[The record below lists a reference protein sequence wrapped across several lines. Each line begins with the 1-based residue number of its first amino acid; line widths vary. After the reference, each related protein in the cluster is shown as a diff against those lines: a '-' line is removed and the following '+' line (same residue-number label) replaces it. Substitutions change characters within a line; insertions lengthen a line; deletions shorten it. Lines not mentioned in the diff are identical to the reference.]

1 MRPLKA
7 YIDLSALTSNLKL
20 VKKIAKNSKVMA
32 VLKANAYGHGLIE
45 SVKAIKSAE
54 GIAILTIEEAVKIR
68 KAGFKNTI
76 LLLEGLFA
84 AEDNH
89 QAEKLKLNIVV
100 HNDQQM
106 DYLSGVTLKNPIN
119 VHLKINTGMNRLGFP
134 PDQVDY
140 LIENLNANPNVSEI
154 TLMTHFATADEKEG
168 ITKQLDCFN
177 RVTNNYNFSSS
188 VANSAALYKF
198 PEARLDWVRPGIM
211 LYGASPFE
219 DISAKKIE
227 VKPVMS
233 LVSKIIA
240 IQDIKK
246 GQAVGYGNNFI
257 AKEDMRIGIVACGY
271 GDGYPRHAKTGTPI
285 FVHNKTTKTV
295 GRVSM
300 DMLYV
305 DLSKIEKAAIGS
317 KVEMWGNHISVDE
330 VAKNSGTVGY
340 ELLCNVSASSRVPLE
355 YIDGQK

>member
-84 AEDNH
+84 SEDIH
-89 QAEKLKLNIVV
+89 QAEKLNLNIVV

-106 DYLSGVTLKNPIN
+106 DYLSDVTLKNPIN

-140 LIENLNANPNVSEI
+140 LIENLNANPNVSDI
-154 TLMTHFATADEKEG
+154 TLMTHFATADEKQG

-219 DISAKKIE
+219 DISAKKLE

-233 LVSKIIA
+233 LISKIIA
-240 IQDIKK
+240 IQNVKK
-246 GQAVGYGNNFI
+246 GQAVGYGKNFI
-257 AKEDMRIGIVACGY
+257 AKQDMLIGIVACGY
-271 GDGYPRHAKTGTPI
+271 GDGYPRHAKTGTPV
-285 FVHNKTTKTV
+285 FVHNKLTTTV

-305 DLSKIEKAAIGS
+305 DLSKIDKASIGS

-330 VAKNSGTVGY
+330 VAQHSGTVGY
-340 ELLCNVSASSRVPLE
+340 ELLCNISASTRVPLE
-355 YIDGQK
+355 YIDG

>member
-7 YIDLSALTSNLKL
+7 YINLSALTFNLQL

-32 VLKANAYGHGLIE
+32 VLKANAYGHGLEE
-45 SVKAIKSAE
+45 SVKAIKSAD
-54 GIAILTIEEAVKIR
+54 GIAILTIDEAIKIR
-68 KAGFKNTI
+68 KAGFENTI
-76 LLLEGLFA
+76 LLLEGLFTG
-84 AEDNH
+84 EDIYE
-89 QAEKLKLNIVV
+89 AEKLNLNLVL
-100 HNDQQM
+100 HNDLQIE
-106 DYLSGVTLKNPIN
+106 YLEQVTLKTPIN

-140 LIENLNANPNVSEI
+140 LIENLNANPNVSGI

-168 ITKQLDCFN
+168 IEKQLNCFN
-177 RVTNNYNFSSS
+177 QVTNNYNLSSS
-188 VANSAALYKF
+188 VANSAALCKF

-219 DISAKKIE
+219 DISAKKLD

-246 GQAVGYGNNFI
+246 GQSVGYGDNFI

-285 FVHNKTTKTV
+285 FVHQKITTTI

-305 DLSKIEKAAIGS
+305 DLSKNAEAKIGS

-330 VAKNSGTVGY
+330 VAKNSDTVGY
-340 ELLCNVSASSRVPLE
+340 ELLCNISASTRVPLE
-355 YIDGQK
+355 YLGG

>member
-54 GIAILTIEEAVKIR
+54 GIAILTIEEAAKIR

-84 AEDNH
+84 AEDIH
-89 QAEKLKLNIVV
+89 QAEKLNLNIVV

-106 DYLSGVTLKNPIN
+106 DYLSDVTLKNPIN

-219 DISAKKIE
+219 DISAKEIDA
-227 VKPVMS
+227 KPVMS
-233 LVSKIIA
+233 LMSKIIA

-246 GQAVGYGNNFI
+246 GQAVGYGSNFI
-257 AKEDMRIGIVACGY
+257 AKDDMRIGIVACGY
-271 GDGYPRHAKTGTPI
+271 GDGYPRQAKTGTPI

-305 DLSKIEKAAIGS
+305 DLSKIEKAVIGS

-340 ELLCNVSASSRVPLE
+340 ELLCNISASSRVPLD
-355 YIDGQK
+355 YI

>member
-1 MRPLKA
+1 MRPIKA
-7 YIDLSALTSNLKL
+7 YINLSALTFNLQV
-20 VKKIAKNSKVMA
+20 VKKIAKNSKIMA
-32 VLKANAYGHGLIE
+32 VLKANAYGHGLVE
-45 SVKAIKSAE
+45 TVKAIKSVE

-76 LLLEGLFA
+76 LLLEGLFG
-84 AEDNH
+84 AEDIH
-89 QAEKLKLNIVV
+89 EVEKLNLNLAL
-100 HNDQQM
+100 HNDQQIE
-106 DYLSGVTLKNPIN
+106 YLNEVTLKNPIN

-140 LIENLNANPNVSEI
+140 LIENLNANPNVSGI

-198 PEARLDWVRPGIM
+198 PEARLDWVRPGIL
-211 LYGASPFE
+211 LYGASPFD
-219 DISAKKIE
+219 DISAKKIA

-233 LVSKIIA
+233 LISKIIA
-240 IQDIKK
+240 IQNIKK
-246 GQAVGYGNNFI
+246 AQAVGYGNNFI

-285 FVHNKTTKTV
+285 FVHNKITKTI

-305 DLSKIEKAAIGS
+305 DLSEIDKAEIGS
-317 KVEMWGNHISVDE
+317 KVEMWGSHISVDE

-340 ELLCNVSASSRVPLE
+340 ELLCNISASTRVPLE
-355 YIDGQK
+355 YVDG

>member
-1 MRPLKA
+1 MRPIKA
-7 YIDLSALTSNLKL
+7 YINLSALTFNLQL
-20 VKKIAKNSKVMA
+20 VKKIAKNSKIMA
-32 VLKANAYGHGLIE
+32 VLKANAYGHGLAE
-45 SVKAIKSAE
+45 TVKAIKSAE

-68 KAGFKNTI
+68 KSGFKNTI

-84 AEDNH
+84 AEDIH
-89 QAEKLKLNIVV
+89 QVEKLNLNLVL
-100 HNDQQM
+100 HNDQQIE
-106 DYLSGVTLKNPIN
+106 YLNEVTLKNPID

-134 PDQVDY
+134 PGQVDY
-140 LIENLNANPNVSEI
+140 LIENLNANPNVSGI

-198 PEARLDWVRPGIM
+198 PEARLDWVRPGIL
-211 LYGASPFE
+211 LYGASPFD
-219 DISAKKIE
+219 DISAKKIA

-233 LVSKIIA
+233 LISKIIA
-240 IQDIKK
+240 IQNIKK

-285 FVHNKTTKTV
+285 FVHNKITKTI

-305 DLSKIEKAAIGS
+305 DLSKIDKAVIGS
-317 KVEMWGNHISVDE
+317 KVEMWGSIISVDE

-340 ELLCNVSASSRVPLE
+340 ELLCNISASTRVSLE
-355 YIDGQK
+355 YIDG

>member
-1 MRPLKA
+1 MRPIKA
-7 YIDLSALTSNLKL
+7 YINLSALTFNLQA
-20 VKKIAKNSKVMA
+20 VKKIAKNSKIMA
-32 VLKANAYGHGLIE
+32 VLKANAYGHGLVE
-45 SVKAIKSAE
+45 TVKAIKSVE

-76 LLLEGLFA
+76 LLLEGLFV
-84 AEDNH
+84 AEDIH
-89 QAEKLKLNIVV
+89 QVEKLNLNLVL
-100 HNDQQM
+100 HNDQQIE
-106 DYLSGVTLKNPIN
+106 YLNEVTLKNPIN
-119 VHLKINTGMNRLGFP
+119 VHLKINTGMNRLGFS

-140 LIENLNANPNVSEI
+140 LIENLNANPNVAGI

-198 PEARLDWVRPGIM
+198 PEARLDWVRPGIL
-211 LYGASPFE
+211 LYGASPFD
-219 DISAKKIE
+219 DISAKKID

-233 LVSKIIA
+233 LMSKIIA
-240 IQDIKK
+240 IQNIKK

-285 FVHNKTTKTV
+285 FVHNKITKTI

-305 DLSKIEKAAIGS
+305 DLSKIDKAGIGS
-317 KVEMWGNHISVDE
+317 KVEMWGSLISVDE

-340 ELLCNVSASSRVPLE
+340 ELLCNISASTRVPIE
-355 YIDGQK
+355 YIDG

>member
-7 YIDLSALTSNLKL
+7 YIDLSALTFNLKL

-54 GIAILTIEEAVKIR
+54 GIAILTIEEAAKIR

-84 AEDNH
+84 AEGIH
-89 QAEKLKLNIVV
+89 QAEKLNLNIVV

-106 DYLSGVTLKNPIN
+106 DFLGDVTLKNPIN

-140 LIENLNANPNVSEI
+140 LIENLNANPNVSDI

-219 DISAKKIE
+219 DISAKEID

-233 LVSKIIA
+233 LMSKIIA

-246 GQAVGYGNNFI
+246 GQAVGYGSNFI
-257 AKEDMRIGIVACGY
+257 AKNDMRIGIVACGY

-285 FVHNKTTKTV
+285 FVHDKTTKTV

-305 DLSKIEKAAIGS
+305 DLSKIEKAVIGS

-330 VAKNSGTVGY
+330 VAKYSGTVGY
-340 ELLCNVSASSRVPLE
+340 ELLCNISASSRVPLD
-355 YIDGQK
+355 YI

>member
-1 MRPLKA
+1 MRPIKA
-7 YIDLSALTSNLKL
+7 CINLSALTFNLQSI
-20 VKKIAKNSKVMA
+20 KKIAKNSKVMA

-45 SVKAIKSAE
+45 SVKAIKNVE
-54 GIAILTIEEAVKIR
+54 GIAILTIEEAFKIR
-68 KAGFKNTI
+68 KAGYKNTI

-84 AEDNH
+84 AEEIY
-89 QAEKLKLNIVV
+89 QAEKLNLNITL
-100 HNDQQM
+100 HNDRQIEFL
-106 DYLSGVTLKNPIN
+106 DNVVLKNPVS

-134 PDQVDY
+134 PDQIDY
-140 LIENLNANPNVSEI
+140 LIENLNANPNVSDI
-154 TLMTHFATADEKEG
+154 TLMTHFASADEKEG

-177 RVTNNYNFSSS
+177 RVTNYYNFSSS

-198 PEARLDWVRPGIM
+198 PEARLDWVRPGII

-219 DISAKKIE
+219 DISAKEID

-233 LVSKIIA
+233 LISKIIA

-246 GQAVGYGNNFI
+246 GQAVGYGSNFI
-257 AKEDMRIGIVACGY
+257 AKDDMRIGIVACGY

-285 FVHNKTTKTV
+285 FVHDKTTKTV

-305 DLSKIEKAAIGS
+305 DLSKIEKAVIGS

-340 ELLCNVSASSRVPLE
+340 ELLCNISASSRVPLD
-355 YIDGQK
+355 YI

>member
-7 YIDLSALTSNLKL
+7 YIDLSVLTSNLKL

-54 GIAILTIEEAVKIR
+54 GIAILTIEEAAKIR

-84 AEDNH
+84 AEDIH
-89 QAEKLKLNIVV
+89 QAEKLKINIVI

-106 DYLSGVTLKNPIN
+106 DYLSDVMLKNPIN

-140 LIENLNANPNVSEI
+140 LIENLNANPNVSDV

-233 LVSKIIA
+233 LMSKIIA

-246 GQAVGYGNNFI
+246 GQAVGYGSNFI
-257 AKEDMRIGIVACGY
+257 AKNDMRIGIVACGY

-285 FVHNKTTKTV
+285 FVHDKTTKVV

-305 DLSKIEKAAIGS
+305 DLSKIEKAVIGS

-340 ELLCNVSASSRVPLE
+340 ELLCNISASSRVPLD
-355 YIDGQK
+355 YI

>member
-84 AEDNH
+84 AEDIH
-89 QAEKLKLNIVV
+89 QAEKLILNIVV
-100 HNDQQM
+100 HNDLQM
-106 DYLSGVTLKNPIN
+106 DYLSDVTLKNPIN

-140 LIENLNANPNVSEI
+140 LIENLNANPNVSDV

-168 ITKQLDCFN
+168 IIKQLDCFN

-188 VANSAALYKF
+188 VANSAALYMF

-305 DLSKIEKAAIGS
+305 DFSKIEKAAIGS

-340 ELLCNVSASSRVPLE
+340 ELLCNISASSRVPLE
-355 YIDGQK
+355 YLDGQN

>member
-1 MRPLKA
+1 MRPIKA
-7 YIDLSALTSNLKL
+7 CINLSALTFNLQSI
-20 VKKIAKNSKVMA
+20 KKIAKNSKVMA

-45 SVKAIKSAE
+45 SVKAIKNVE
-54 GIAILTIEEAVKIR
+54 GIAILTIEEAFKIR
-68 KAGFKNTI
+68 KAGYKNTI

-84 AEDNH
+84 AEEIY
-89 QAEKLKLNIVV
+89 QAEKLNLNITL
-100 HNDQQM
+100 HNDRQIEFL
-106 DYLSGVTLKNPIN
+106 DNVVLKNPVS

-134 PDQVDY
+134 PDQIDY
-140 LIENLNANPNVSEI
+140 LIENLNANPNVSDI
-154 TLMTHFATADEKEG
+154 TLMTHFASADEKEG

-177 RVTNNYNFSSS
+177 RITDNYNLSSS

-198 PEARLDWVRPGIM
+198 PESRLDWVRPGIM

-219 DISAKKIE
+219 DISAKKLD

-233 LVSKIIA
+233 LVSEIIA
-240 IQDIKK
+240 LQDLKT

-257 AKEDMRIGIVACGY
+257 AKKDMRIGIVACGY

-285 FVHNKTTKTV
+285 LVDQKKTTTI

-305 DLSKIEKAAIGS
+305 DLSNNPNVDIGS
-317 KVEMWGNHISVDE
+317 EVEMWGNNIPVDD

-340 ELLCNVSASSRVPLE
+340 ELLCNVTASTRVPLE
-355 YIDGQK
+355 YEDG

>member
-1 MRPLKA
+1 MSRPTKA
-7 YIDLSALTSNLKL
+7 VIDLQALRHNYELAQSLAPK
-20 VKKIAKNSKVMA
+20 SKTIPMV
-32 VLKANAYGHGLIE
+32 KANAYGHGLIE

-54 GIAILTIEEAVKIR
+54 GIAILTIEEAAKIR

-84 AEDNH
+84 AEDIH
-89 QAEKLKLNIVV
+89 QAEKLNLNIVV

-106 DYLSGVTLKNPIN
+106 DYLSDVTLKNPIN

-140 LIENLNANPNVSEI
+140 LIENLNANPNVSDI

-219 DISAKKIE
+219 DISAKEID

-233 LVSKIIA
+233 LMSKIIA

-246 GQAVGYGNNFI
+246 GQAVGYGSNFI
-257 AKEDMRIGIVACGY
+257 AKDDMRIGIVACGY

-285 FVHNKTTKTV
+285 FVHDKTTKTV

-305 DLSKIEKAAIGS
+305 DLSKIEKAVIGS

-340 ELLCNVSASSRVPLE
+340 ELLCNISASSRVPLD
-355 YIDGQK
+355 YI

>member
-68 KAGFKNTI
+68 KAGFENTI

-84 AEDNH
+84 AEDIR
-89 QAEKLKLNIVV
+89 QAEKLNLNIVV
-100 HNDQQM
+100 HNDLQM
-106 DYLSGVTLKNPIN
+106 DYLSDVTLKNPIN
-119 VHLKINTGMNRLGFP
+119 VHLKMNTGMNRLGFQ

-140 LIENLNANPNVSEI
+140 LIENLNANPNVSDI

-198 PEARLDWVRPGIM
+198 PEARLDWVRPGIL

-219 DISAKKIE
+219 DISAKEIE

-246 GQAVGYGNNFI
+246 GQAVGYGSNFI
-257 AKEDMRIGIVACGY
+257 DKNDMRIGIVACGY

-285 FVHNKTTKTV
+285 FVHDKTTKTV

-305 DLSKIEKAAIGS
+305 DLSKIEKAVIGS

-340 ELLCNVSASSRVPLE
+340 ELLCNISASSRVPLD
-355 YIDGQK
+355 YI

>member
-1 MRPLKA
+1 MRPLRT
-7 YIDLSALTSNLKL
+7 YIDLSALTFNVEL

-45 SVKAIKSAE
+45 SVKAIKNVE
-54 GIAILTIEEAVKIR
+54 GIAILTIEEALKIR

-84 AEDNH
+84 PEDIY
-89 QAEKLKLNIVV
+89 QAEKLNLNIVV
-100 HNDQQM
+100 HNDQQF
-106 DYLSGVTLKNPIN
+106 DYLRNVTLKNPIN
-119 VHLKINTGMNRLGFP
+119 VHLKINTGMHRLGFP
-134 PDQVDY
+134 PGQVDY
-140 LIENLNANPNVSEI
+140 LIENLNANPNVSDI
-154 TLMTHFATADEKEG
+154 TLMTQFATADEKKG
-168 ITKQLDCFN
+168 ISEQLDCFN
-177 RVTNNYNFSSS
+177 RVANNYNLSSS

-246 GQAVGYGNNFI
+246 GQAVGYGDNFI
-257 AKEDMRIGIVACGY
+257 AKDDMRIGIVACGY

-285 FVHNKTTKTV
+285 FVHDKITRTV
-295 GRVSM
+295 GRVTM
-300 DMLYV
+300 DMLHV
-305 DLSKIEKAAIGS
+305 DLSNNAEAEIGS
-317 KVEMWGNHISVDE
+317 KVEMWGNHISVNE
-330 VAKNSGTVGY
+330 VAKYSGTIAN
-340 ELLCNVSASSRVPLE
+340 ELLCNISASSRVPFV
-355 YIDGQK
+355 YIDG

>member
-7 YIDLSALTSNLKL
+7 YIDLSVLTSNLKL

-54 GIAILTIEEAVKIR
+54 GIAILTIEEAAKIR

-84 AEDNH
+84 AEDIH
-89 QAEKLKLNIVV
+89 QAEKLNLNIVV

-106 DYLSGVTLKNPIN
+106 NYLSDVTLKKPIN

-219 DISAKKIE
+219 DISAKEIE

-246 GQAVGYGNNFI
+246 GQAVGYGSNFI
-257 AKEDMRIGIVACGY
+257 AKNDMRIGIVACGY

-285 FVHNKTTKTV
+285 FVHDKTTKTV

-305 DLSKIEKAAIGS
+305 DLAKIEKAVIGS

-330 VAKNSGTVGY
+330 VAKKSDTVGY
-340 ELLCNVSASSRVPLE
+340 ELLCNISASSRVPLD
-355 YIDGQK
+355 YI

>member
-1 MRPLKA
+1 
-7 YIDLSALTSNLKL
+7 
-20 VKKIAKNSKVMA
+20 
-32 VLKANAYGHGLIE
+32 
-45 SVKAIKSAE
+45 
-54 GIAILTIEEAVKIR
+54 
-68 KAGFKNTI
+68 
-76 LLLEGLFA
+76 
-84 AEDNH
+84 
-89 QAEKLKLNIVV
+89 
-100 HNDQQM
+100 M
-106 DYLSGVTLKNPIN
+106 DYLSDVTLKKPIN

-340 ELLCNVSASSRVPLE
+340 ELLCNISASSRVPLD
-355 YIDGQK
+355 YI

>member
-1 MRPLKA
+1 MRPIKA
-7 YIDLSALTSNLKL
+7 YIDLSALTFNLQL
-20 VKKIAKNSKVMA
+20 VKKIAKNSKIMA
-32 VLKANAYGHGLIE
+32 VLKANAYGHGLEE
-45 SVKAIKSAE
+45 SAKAIKSAE

-68 KAGFKNTI
+68 NTGFKNTI
-76 LLLEGLFA
+76 LLLEGLFN
-84 AEDNH
+84 AEDIH
-89 QAEKLKLNIVV
+89 QAEKLNLNLVL
-100 HNDQQM
+100 HNDQQIE
-106 DYLSGVTLKNPIN
+106 YLNDVMLKNPIN

-140 LIENLNANPNVSEI
+140 LIENLNANPNVSGI

-219 DISAKKIE
+219 DISAKKLE

-233 LVSKIIA
+233 LISKIIA
-240 IQDIKK
+240 IQNVKK
-246 GQAVGYGNNFI
+246 GQAVGYGKNFI
-257 AKEDMRIGIVACGY
+257 AKQDMLIGIVACGY
-271 GDGYPRHAKTGTPI
+271 GDGYPRHAKTGTPV
-285 FVHNKTTKTV
+285 FVHNKLTTTV

-305 DLSKIEKAAIGS
+305 DLSKIDKASIGS

-330 VAKNSGTVGY
+330 VAQHSGTVGY
-340 ELLCNVSASSRVPLE
+340 ELLCNISASTRVPLE
-355 YIDGQK
+355 YIDG

>member
-1 MRPLKA
+1 MRPVKA
-7 YIDLSALTSNLKL
+7 YINLSALTFNLQL
-20 VKKIAKNSKVMA
+20 VKKIAKNSKIMA
-32 VLKANAYGHGLIE
+32 VLKANAYGHGLAE
-45 SVKAIKSAE
+45 TVKAIKSAE

-84 AEDNH
+84 AEDIH
-89 QAEKLKLNIVV
+89 QVEKLNLNLVL
-100 HNDQQM
+100 HNDQQIE
-106 DYLSGVTLKNPIN
+106 YLNEVTLKNPID

-140 LIENLNANPNVSEI
+140 LIENLNANPNVSGI

-198 PEARLDWVRPGIM
+198 PEARLDWVRPGIL
-211 LYGASPFE
+211 LYGASPFD
-219 DISAKKIE
+219 DISAKRIA

-233 LVSKIIA
+233 LISKIIA
-240 IQDIKK
+240 IQNIKK

-257 AKEDMRIGIVACGY
+257 AKADMRIGIVACGY

-285 FVHNKTTKTV
+285 FVHNKITKTI

-305 DLSKIEKAAIGS
+305 DLSKIDKAVIGS
-317 KVEMWGNHISVDE
+317 KVEMWGSVISVDE

-340 ELLCNVSASSRVPLE
+340 ELLCNISASTRVPLE
-355 YIDGQK
+355 YVDG

>member
-1 MRPLKA
+1 MRPVKA
-7 YIDLSALTSNLKL
+7 YINLSALTFNLQL
-20 VKKIAKNSKVMA
+20 VKKIAKNSKIMA
-32 VLKANAYGHGLIE
+32 VLKANAYGHGLAE
-45 SVKAIKSAE
+45 TVKAIKSAE

-84 AEDNH
+84 AEDIH
-89 QAEKLKLNIVV
+89 QVEKLNLNLVL
-100 HNDQQM
+100 HNDQQIE
-106 DYLSGVTLKNPIN
+106 YLNEVTLKNPID

-140 LIENLNANPNVSEI
+140 LIENLNANPNVSGI

-198 PEARLDWVRPGIM
+198 PEARLDWVRPGIL
-211 LYGASPFE
+211 LYGASPFD
-219 DISAKKIE
+219 DISAKRIA

-233 LVSKIIA
+233 LISKIIA
-240 IQDIKK
+240 IQNIKK

-257 AKEDMRIGIVACGY
+257 AKADMRIGIVACGY

-285 FVHNKTTKTV
+285 FVHNKITKTI

-305 DLSKIEKAAIGS
+305 DLSKIDKAVIGS
-317 KVEMWGNHISVDE
+317 KVEMWGSVISVDE

-340 ELLCNVSASSRVPLE
+340 ELLCNISASTRVSLE
-355 YIDGQK
+355 YIDG

>member
-7 YIDLSALTSNLKL
+7 YIDLSALTFNLKL

-54 GIAILTIEEAVKIR
+54 GIAILTIEEAAKIR

-84 AEDNH
+84 AEDIH
-89 QAEKLKLNIVV
+89 QAEKLNLNIVV

-106 DYLSGVTLKNPIN
+106 DYLSDVTLKNPIN

-134 PDQVDY
+134 PDQIDY
-140 LIENLNANPNVSEI
+140 LIENLNANPNVSDI

-188 VANSAALYKF
+188 VANSAALCKF

-257 AKEDMRIGIVACGY
+257 AKDDMRIGIVACGY

-285 FVHNKTTKTV
+285 FVHDKTTKTV

-305 DLSKIEKAAIGS
+305 DLSKIDKAEIGS

-340 ELLCNVSASSRVPLE
+340 ELLCNISASSRVQLD

>member
-20 VKKIAKNSKVMA
+20 VNKIAKNSKVMA

-54 GIAILTIEEAVKIR
+54 GIAILTIEEAAKIR

-84 AEDNH
+84 AEDIH
-89 QAEKLKLNIVV
+89 QAEKLNLNIVV

-106 DYLSGVTLKNPIN
+106 DYLSDVKLKNPIN
-119 VHLKINTGMNRLGFP
+119 VHLKINTGMNRLGFS

-140 LIENLNANPNVSEI
+140 LIENLNANPNVSDV

-219 DISAKKIE
+219 DISAKEIE

-246 GQAVGYGNNFI
+246 GQAVGYGSNFI
-257 AKEDMRIGIVACGY
+257 AKNDMRIGIVACGY

-285 FVHNKTTKTV
+285 FVHDKTTKTV

-305 DLSKIEKAAIGS
+305 DLSKIEKAVIGS

-340 ELLCNVSASSRVPLE
+340 ELLCNISASSRVPLD
-355 YIDGQK
+355 YI

>member
-1 MRPLKA
+1 MRPIKA
-7 YIDLSALTSNLKL
+7 YINLSALTFNLKL
-20 VKKIAKNSKVMA
+20 VKKIAKNSKIMA
-32 VLKANAYGHGLIE
+32 VLKANAYGHGLE
-45 SVKAIKSAE
+45 ETVKAIKGAE

-76 LLLEGLFA
+76 LLLEGLFT
-84 AEDNH
+84 AEDIH
-89 QAEKLKLNIVV
+89 QVEKLNLNLVL
-100 HNDQQM
+100 HNDQQIE
-106 DYLSGVTLKNPIN
+106 YLNEVTLKNPID

-140 LIENLNANPNVSEI
+140 LIENLNANPNIAGI

-198 PEARLDWVRPGIM
+198 PEARLDWVRPGIL
-211 LYGASPFE
+211 LYGASPFD
-219 DISAKKIE
+219 DISVKKIA

-233 LVSKIIA
+233 LISKIIA
-240 IQDIKK
+240 IQNIKK

-257 AKEDMRIGIVACGY
+257 AKKEMRIGIVACGY

-285 FVHNKTTKTV
+285 FVHNKITKTI

-305 DLSKIEKAAIGS
+305 DLSKIDKAVIGS
-317 KVEMWGNHISVDE
+317 KVEMWGSLISVDE

-340 ELLCNVSASSRVPLE
+340 ELLCNISASTRVSLE
-355 YIDGQK
+355 YIDG

>member
-7 YIDLSALTSNLKL
+7 YIDLSALISNLKL

-68 KAGFKNTI
+68 KAGFENTI

-84 AEDNH
+84 AEDIH
-89 QAEKLKLNIVV
+89 QAEKLNLNIVV
-100 HNDQQM
+100 HNDLQM
-106 DYLSGVTLKNPIN
+106 DYLSDVTLKKPIN

-317 KVEMWGNHISVDE
+317 KVEMWGNHIPVDE

-340 ELLCNVSASSRVPLE
+340 ELLCNISASSRVPLD
-355 YIDGQK
+355 YI

>member
-1 MRPLKA
+1 
-7 YIDLSALTSNLKL
+7 
-20 VKKIAKNSKVMA
+20 
-32 VLKANAYGHGLIE
+32 
-45 SVKAIKSAE
+45 
-54 GIAILTIEEAVKIR
+54 
-68 KAGFKNTI
+68 
-76 LLLEGLFA
+76 
-84 AEDNH
+84 
-89 QAEKLKLNIVV
+89 
-100 HNDQQM
+100 
-106 DYLSGVTLKNPIN
+106 
-119 VHLKINTGMNRLGFP
+119 
-134 PDQVDY
+134 
-140 LIENLNANPNVSEI
+140 
-154 TLMTHFATADEKEG
+154 MTHFATADEKEG

-198 PEARLDWVRPGIM
+198 PEARLDWVRPGIL

-219 DISAKKIE
+219 DISAKEIE

-246 GQAVGYGNNFI
+246 GQAVGYGSNFI
-257 AKEDMRIGIVACGY
+257 AKNDMRIGIVACGY

-285 FVHNKTTKTV
+285 FVHDKTTKIV

-305 DLSKIEKAAIGS
+305 DLSKIEKAVIGS

-330 VAKNSGTVGY
+330 VAKNSGTSGTNYYVIY
-340 ELLCNVSASSRVPLE
+340 PPQVVFHWIIYRWPKVKQHISAENVAELHLNGKDSAHIVLFGIHLMRQLLNQRHLQGLLHYQRLMSLQS
-355 YIDGQK
+355 